1 MLPGPAK
8 RTCRAHAAGAVV
20 ADYSRG
26 YIGRE
31 KAFRQAAVILWEG
44 FVMRHVLP
52 LSVVWLG
59 SLSLIAS
66 LVERADAA
74 PSDPPQGWV
83 KISNPSS
90 GLRLGLHHR
99 AGPEDRDAAT
109 RWHLEP
115 AGEYY
120 KLRNETSGQY
130 LGLSQSSKRSGGP
143 TRQMPDGP
151 DAAIF
156 WKFQPAGD
164 GLWRIINRDTG
175 TCLEGQKNKSGTSAL
190 HNVAVRE
197 GAAEQLWQ
205 IRTADAPGGD
215 DGKLAARR
223 ESAVNGDARWLNFG
237 NLQTGDEGRIRYPMT
252 VLTFVDSQTC
262 VVVLNA
268 PQTYP
273 PLVLKN
279 AVTQDVVTGGKYTA
293 RQVFRV
299 TGTADFKTSKSWR
312 SPLIRIHVL
321 EPISGESMARPAGR
335 SARSRFRKRPD
346 VG

>member
-1 MLPGPAK
+1 MSPFAK
-8 RTCRAHAAGAVV
+8 
-20 ADYSRG
+20 
-26 YIGRE
+26 
-31 KAFRQAAVILWEG
+31 
-44 FVMRHVLP
+44 
-52 LSVVWLG
+52 
-59 SLSLIAS
+59 
-66 LVERADAA
+66 
-74 PSDPPQGWV
+74 
-83 KISNPSS
+83 
-90 GLRLGLHHR
+90 
-99 AGPEDRDAAT
+99 
-109 RWHLEP
+109 
-115 AGEYY
+115 
-120 KLRNETSGQY
+120 
-130 LGLSQSSKRSGGP
+130 
-143 TRQMPDGP
+143 
-151 DAAIF
+151 
-156 WKFQPAGD
+156 
-164 GLWRIINRDTG
+164 
-175 TCLEGQKNKSGTSAL
+175 
-190 HNVAVRE
+190 

-299 TGTADFKTSKSWR
+299 TGTADFKTSKSSR

-335 SARSRFRKRPD
+335 SARASASGPMLGDVTQIVAKVDPAVATIHCPHGTGSGFVVDDRGILVTNCHVVAGEGEAVAVFPDKTTYRILGVLAFVPGKDLTLLKIDPGTRKLPSLRLAETAPAKGEKVYAFGPRWGCPARCRTGWWRPFAAARRFARISRT
-346 VG
+346 